1 MKYGQ
6 VAGPELRKEIIIL
19 NMEGGE
25 IKMKTKM
32 LSLIMIAFVVF
43 SVSPIAEAMT
53 ADKVIENMIA
63 SYEKEMKDIKD
74 ITIINDNPQLD
85 KDITYQKRTVING
98 RVVYKTRNET
108 EVMGIKFV
116 SIYDGVYQWWVE
128 DGKPKKE
135 KMDYSPY
142 QMVENL
148 KTAQAKY
155 AGIDKV
161 EGHETHI
168 LDIKD
173 LNQMMGAEGMQEVSG
188 KLWVDA
194 KDWYIRKMELDMEI
208 EDEKG
213 QKRTVKITVRYEDF
227 RKVNGMLMSYRT
239 VVTVP
244 MPGALGLS
252 PEEEQKALEE
262 MSPEERAMMEKIM
275 GPQIEMMQKMLA
287 GGGIEMV
294 TAVKDVKVNTGL
306 SDDLFDG
313 SKLK

>member
-1 MKYGQ
+1 
-6 VAGPELRKEIIIL
+6 
-19 NMEGGE
+19 
-25 IKMKTKM
+25 MKTKM
-32 LSLIMIAFVVF
+32 LSLIVVTLVVF
-43 SVSPIAEAMT
+43 SASSIAGAMT
-53 ADKVIENMIA
+53 ADKVIENWIA
-63 SYEKEMKDIKD
+63 SYEKEMKDVED
-74 ITIINDNPQLD
+74 FTIVSESPSQRNIN
-85 KDITYQKRTVING
+85 YHKRVVISG
-98 RVVYKTRNET
+98 RTVYKTRSET

-142 QMVENL
+142 QTVKNL
-148 KTAQAKY
+148 KTAQVKY
-155 AGIDKV
+155 AGTEKID
-161 EGHETHI
+161 GHKTHI

-173 LNQMMGAEGMQEVSG
+173 LNKMMGAEGMQKVSG

-194 KDWYIRKMELDMEI
+194 RDWVIRKMEMDMEI

-213 QKRTVKITVRYEDF
+213 EKRPVKATIKMEDF
-227 RKVNGMLMSYRT
+227 RKVNGMLMPYRT
-239 VVTVP
+239 VMTVP
-244 MPGALGLS
+244 MPTELT
-252 PEEEQKALEE
+252 PEEEQEMRKGLEEAQKALAE

-287 GGGIEMV
+287 GGGIEIV
-294 TAVKDVKVNTGL
+294 TVVKDVKVNTGL

>member
-1 MKYGQ
+1 
-6 VAGPELRKEIIIL
+6 
-19 NMEGGE
+19 
-25 IKMKTKM
+25 MKTKM
-32 LSLIMIAFVVF
+32 LSLIVVTLVVF
-43 SVSPIAEAMT
+43 SASSIAGAMT
-53 ADKVIENMIA
+53 ANEVIENWIA

-74 ITIINDNPQLD
+74 ITIINDHPQLD

-98 RVVYKTRNET
+98 RVVYKTRSET
-108 EVMGIKFV
+108 EVMGIKSV

-142 QMVENL
+142 QTVKNL
-148 KTAQAKY
+148 KTAQVKY
-155 AGIDKV
+155 AGTEKID
-161 EGHETHI
+161 GHKTHI

-173 LNQMMGAEGMQEVSG
+173 LNEMMGAEGMQKVSG
-188 KLWVDA
+188 RFWVDA
-194 KDWYIRKMELDMEI
+194 KDWVIRKMEMDMEI

-213 QKRTVKITVRYEDF
+213 EKRPVKATIRMEDF
-227 RKVNGMLMSYRT
+227 RKVNGMLISYRT
-239 VVTVP
+239 VMT
-244 MPGALGLS
+244 MPVLGVLELS
-252 PEEEQKALEE
+252 PEEEQEMRKGLEEAQKALAE

-287 GGGIEMV
+287 SGGIEIV
-294 TAVKDVKVNTGL
+294 TVVKDVKVNTGL